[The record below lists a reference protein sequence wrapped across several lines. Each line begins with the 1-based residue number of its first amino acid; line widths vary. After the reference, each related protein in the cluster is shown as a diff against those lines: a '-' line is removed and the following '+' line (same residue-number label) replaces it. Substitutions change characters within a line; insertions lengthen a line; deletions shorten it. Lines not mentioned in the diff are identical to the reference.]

1 MQKIAAFIVK
11 KRRLLLVV
19 MLALAVVC
27 AALMPF
33 VGINTDMTKYLP
45 DSSQMK
51 IGMDRM
57 NEAFPDVA
65 ETYTIRVMFRGL
77 DARDKLAIR
86 EQLAEIPNVDSVA
99 YEPDSDDYNRGDATL
114 YKLTTQYDYKS
125 DEEAQIERD
134 VADRFDGYDV
144 SVRSDDTSTPD
155 IPPIVFILSIVL
167 VTTILLIAC
176 PSYFE
181 PVLFLITIG
190 IAVLINQ
197 GTNIFL
203 GETSDVTA
211 SISAILQLALSM
223 DYSIILM
230 NRYRQELQADP
241 DREAAMTRALAA
253 AFGSITGSSV
263 TTIVGL
269 LMLVFMRFKIGMDL
283 GIVLAKGVLCSLL
296 CVFTVLP
303 GLILW
308 ADKLVRK
315 TTKSRA
321 RPSAS
326 AGACSRRSA
335 ASATGGAA
343 RSQRRLCCCSRV
355 RIFCS
360 CRPRSPTRS
369 RTPTRSRRCSRRTTP
384 SSCCTTTPTRTP
396 WPRWR
401 TGSRPTR
408 TSRAPWPTPP
418 RSAGSTP
425 PRRWPMSSA
434 RSTPASRSAPICWA

>member
-1 MQKIAAFIVK
+1 M
-11 KRRLLLVV
+11 
-19 MLALAVVC
+19 
-27 AALMPF
+27 
-33 VGINTDMTKYLP
+33 
-45 DSSQMK
+45 
-51 IGMDRM
+51 
-57 NEAFPDVA
+57 
-65 ETYTIRVMFRGL
+65 
-77 DARDKLAIR
+77 
-86 EQLAEIPNVDSVA
+86 
-99 YEPDSDDYNRGDATL
+99 
-114 YKLTTQYDYKS
+114 
-125 DEEAQIERD
+125 
-134 VADRFDGYDV
+134 ADRFDGYDV
-144 SVRSDDTSTPD
+144 AVRSDDTSTPD

-315 TTKSRA
+315 TTKKPRAPKRERRSVLAALGRFSYRWRGAIAAAFVLLFAGTYILQLSTQIAYTLTDADPVAEVFPPDNPIVVLYNNADEDAVAALADRLEAERQERHGLLHHARQAVHRRADGQCRRRA
-321 RPSAS
+321 RRQHP
-326 AGACSRRSA
+326 G
-335 ASATGGAA
+335 
-343 RSQRRLCCCSRV
+343 QRRYAGHDLLRCPQR
-355 RIFCS
+355 
-360 CRPRSPTRS
+360 RPRRDHPGRAVSALCYR
-369 RTPTRSRRCSRRTTP
+369 
-384 SSCCTTTPTRTP
+384 
-396 WPRWR
+396 PR
-401 TGSRPTR
+401 GK
-408 TSRAPWPTPP
+408 
-418 RSAGSTP
+418 
-425 PRRWPMSSA
+425 
-434 RSTPASRSAPICWA
+434 